1 MSEQGNS
8 PDAGLVRLSKRMGE
22 LGICSRR
29 EADSWIEKGW
39 VSVDGV
45 KITEL
50 GTKIRPDQKITINNA
65 AKTEQAE
72 KVTILLNKPLGYVS
86 GQAEDGYEPAKVL
99 ITDEN
104 HWSEDPVK
112 KVFKPFQRKGLV
124 PAGRLD
130 INSTGLLV
138 LTQDGRVAKKLIGEE
153 SNVDKEYIVR
163 VTPVDGTSNAD
174 FPEEKLQLLNFGLE
188 IDGKKLL
195 RAKVEW
201 INDNQLR
208 FVLREGRNRQI
219 RKMCEAVG
227 LKVLQLKRV
236 RIGGIN
242 LGKLPIG
249 KWRYLQENES
259 FEASSHHK
267 KTSFSYSKKS
277 INPKR
282 NVNGNRKKS

>member
-1 MSEQGNS
+1 MSEQENS

-99 ITDEN
+99 IIDEN

-112 KVFKPFQRKGLV
+112 KIFKPFQRKGLV

-163 VTPVDGTSNAD
+163 VTPADGTSNAD

-242 LGKLPIG
+242 LGKLPVG
-249 KWRYLQENES
+249 KWRYLQESES

-277 INPKR
+277 ISPKR

>member
-1 MSEQGNS
+1 MSEQENS
-8 PDAGLVRLSKRMGE
+8 PGAGMVRLSKRMGE

-163 VTPVDGTSNAD
+163 VTPADGTSNAD

-242 LGKLPIG
+242 LGKLPVG
-249 KWRYLQENES
+249 KWRYLQENEF

-277 INPKR
+277 ISPKR

>member
-1 MSEQGNS
+1 MSEQENS

-163 VTPVDGTSNAD
+163 VTLVDGTSNAD

>member
-1 MSEQGNS
+1 MSEQENS
-8 PDAGLVRLSKRMGE
+8 PGAGLVRLSKRMGE

-72 KVTILLNKPLGYVS
+72 KVTILL
-86 GQAEDGYEPAKVL
+86 
-99 ITDEN
+99 
-104 HWSEDPVK
+104 
-112 KVFKPFQRKGLV
+112 KPFQRKGLV

-138 LTQDGRVAKKLIGEE
+138 LTQDGRVAKKLVGEE

-163 VTPVDGTSNAD
+163 VTPADGTSNAD
-174 FPEEKLQLLNFGLE
+174 FPEENLQLLNFGLE

-249 KWRYLQENES
+249 NWRYLQENES
-259 FEASSHHK
+259 FEASSYHK

-277 INPKR
+277 ISPKR
-282 NVNGNRKKS
+282 NLNGNRKKS